1 MATYQIYTARLD
13 HSKVNKFKG
22 EVEAE
27 NLDQVKDIISK
38 TLDKGGF
45 NLNPYYSVI
54 IEKETGK
61 ILKNEFC
68 AFYVGK

>member
-1 MATYQIYTARLD
+1 MQIYQIYTARLD

-22 EVEAE
+22 EIEAE
-27 NLDQVKDIISK
+27 NLEEVKDIISK